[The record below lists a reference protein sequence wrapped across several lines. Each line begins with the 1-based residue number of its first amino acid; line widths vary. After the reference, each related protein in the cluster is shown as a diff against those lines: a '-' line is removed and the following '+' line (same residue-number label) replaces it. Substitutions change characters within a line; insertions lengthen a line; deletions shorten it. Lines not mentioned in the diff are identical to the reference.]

1 MSTHNAQKPLK
12 PMTSFLTWGLPD
24 AAALRRMGALARAEL
39 TLLLRNRSAL
49 FVSLLMPAALIG
61 LSYTASDQLDL
72 AGTGLSRG
80 EAVMTGGIGMV
91 LIMVLYLG
99 LIPTYVARREERV
112 LKRLRTGEL
121 TDGEIMTATA
131 LPAAVLALVQCVLLV
146 VGGIAVLD
154 AAVPENAA
162 VLLLGLLLGTAVL
175 AAASAATATFTKT
188 VESAQITGMPLLM
201 ISVMGSGLYFPLDI
215 LPDNLAEIC
224 RFLPLT
230 PAVDLVRAG
239 WLGGIDASDQLRAMA
254 VGVAWIA
261 ASVFAVRRWFRWEP
275 RH

>member
-1 MSTHNAQKPLK
+1 MSTHNAQKPL
-12 PMTSFLTWGLPD
+12 TSFLTWGLPD

-39 TLLLRNRSAL
+39 TLLLRNRTAL

-146 VGGIAVLD
+146 AGGIAVLD
-154 AAVPENAA
+154 AAVPKNAA

-175 AAASAATATFTKT
+175 AAAAAATATFTKT

-215 LPDNLAEIC
+215 LPDNLADIC